1 MMFPNSSLEL
11 VRYGKEP
18 RRPLTNDQRLQQFRR
33 RRAASC
39 TTEFNTAFPAGRV
52 AGTHPKKEQHP

>member
-1 MMFPNSSLEL
+1 MMFANASLEL

-52 AGTHPKKEQHP
+52 AGTHPKKEHHP

>member
-1 MMFPNSSLEL
+1 MMFPNASLEL

-33 RRAASC
+33 RRAATC
-39 TTEFNTAFPAGRV
+39 TTEFNTSFPAGRL
-52 AGTHPKKEQHP
+52 AGTHPKKEQHA

>member
-1 MMFPNSSLEL
+1 MMFANASLEL

-33 RRAASC
+33 RRAATC
-39 TTEFNTAFPAGRV
+39 TTEFNTSFPAGRL
-52 AGTHPKKEQHP
+52 AGTHPKKEQHS

>member
-1 MMFPNSSLEL
+1 MMFSNASLEL
-11 VRYGKEP
+11 VRHGKEP

-39 TTEFNTAFPAGRV
+39 TTEFNTHFIAGRRPESENSN
-52 AGTHPKKEQHP
+52 AK